1 MESFWG
7 NITFAHLTTIFLDLL
22 EHMCTDFLNFVN
34 FAILQLS
41 HTAT

>member
-7 NITFAHLTTIFLDLL
+7 NITFAHLTTISLDLL
-22 EHMCTDFLNFVN
+22 EHVSTDFLNLGN

-41 HTAT
+41 HIVT